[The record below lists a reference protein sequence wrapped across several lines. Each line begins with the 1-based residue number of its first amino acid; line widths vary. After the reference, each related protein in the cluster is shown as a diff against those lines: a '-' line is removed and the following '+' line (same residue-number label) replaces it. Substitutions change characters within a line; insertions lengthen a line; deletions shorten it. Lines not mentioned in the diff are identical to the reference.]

1 MARVFLVGFWD
12 TVSNL
17 ILRNRLLI
25 ITLLILV
32 TAFFVNHWQYIKFSN
47 TEANLLPDTHE
58 VNLEYLDFTDKF
70 GEEGNLIVIG
80 VKDSLLFTSTNLNA
94 WNKLSKVLKDTNF
107 VESVIAIGDLQKLK
121 KDNKKKQ
128 FYLEP
133 FIQDTIKSDLE
144 LITLKKEL
152 FEKYPF
158 YDEFLFNTKSKSVRT
173 AIHLKKS
180 IVNEIGRETYINTV
194 LTPKVEAFENK
205 YGIDIK
211 ISGMPYVRTKNADNI
226 KREISTFVILALIIT
241 SIIFFLFF
249 RSFRAT
255 FISLFVVMIGVV
267 WTVGILGLFIVNTP
281 AGDFEISVLTGLIPP
296 LIIVIGIPNCIFLI
310 NKYQHE
316 VNEHGN
322 KAKSLQRVITK
333 IGNATLMTN
342 VTTASGFATFIITDS
357 KLLEEF
363 GIVAS
368 LSILAIF
375 VLCILIIPIIYSFL
389 PIPEEK
395 HLEHLNKIWIN
406 SLGDWIENT
415 VKKSKINIY
424 IISIILL
431 VMSIIGIYQI
441 RISGS
446 IIDDMPQKADWF
458 DDIMFY
464 EKEFNGIMP
473 LEILID
479 TKREKGVTK
488 LSTIKKMSQI
498 EDVIL
503 EIPELSKPV
512 SMVSLVKYSKQAYYN
527 GNPKYYQ
534 VPTPQ
539 ENPFILSY
547 AKNSNSDSDVDLI
560 RNYVDSTGQYTR
572 ITTFMKDMEIEK
584 MEEIE
589 ERLNNK
595 MNKIMPHK
603 VVGSGSLGKIT
614 KRKKSGQKI
623 FHYFQKIKGTIQESI
638 LQQEPL
644 LHDIKQEN
652 FEETVSPGDKVINIT
667 DNTSAR
673 VISVT
678 DNSTLVLSENIM
690 HEGEEY
696 KIISE
701 RFSITGKAYL
711 FQKGTK
717 YLVKN
722 LILSLSLAIFLIAG
736 LMAYMFRSTKM
747 IFISLIPNILPLVVT
762 AGLMGYLGVAIKP
775 STILIFS
782 IAFGIAVDDT
792 IHFLAKYRQELIA
805 NNWEVH
811 KSVYNALRET
821 GVSMFYT
828 SIVLFFGFSVFT
840 VSDFGG
846 TVALGALVSATLLF
860 AMLSNLLLLPSML
873 LSLEG
878 SIANEK
884 VLKEPL
890 IKIIEDDEV
899 VN

>member
-1 MARVFLVGFWD
+1 MVGFWD
-12 TVSNL
+12 SVSNL
-17 ILRNRLLI
+17 ILRNRILI
-25 ITLLILV
+25 IALLVLA
-32 TAFFVNHWQYIKFSN
+32 TSFFISQWQYIKFSN
-47 TEANLLPDTHE
+47 TEANLLPDNHE

-80 VKDSLLFTSTNLNA
+80 VKDSLLFTTENFNA
-94 WNKLSKVLKDTNF
+94 WNNLSKVLKDTNY

-121 KDNKKKQ
+121 KDKKKQQ

-133 FIQDTIKSDLE
+133 FIKDTVTSDLE
-144 LITLKKEL
+144 LILIKKEL

-158 YDEFLFNTKSKSVRT
+158 YDEFLFNTKTKSVRS

-180 IVNEIGRETYINTV
+180 IVNEPGREIYINSV
-194 LTPKVEAFENK
+194 LIPKVEAFESRYNL
-205 YGIDIK
+205 DIK
-211 ISGMPYVRTKNADNI
+211 ISGMPYVRTKNAENI
-226 KREISTFVILALIIT
+226 KSEISTFVILALIIT

-249 RSFRAT
+249 RSYRAT
-255 FISLFVVMIGVV
+255 LISLCVVMIGVV
-267 WTVGILGLFIVNTP
+267 WTVGILGLFIINTP
-281 AGDFEISVLTGLIPP
+281 PGDFEISVLTGLIPP

-316 VNEHGN
+316 VNKHGN
-322 KAKSLQRVITK
+322 KAKSLQKVITK

-342 VTTASGFATFIITDS
+342 VTTASGFATFIITNS
-357 KLLEEF
+357 KLLKEF

-375 VLCILIIPIIYSFL
+375 ILCILIIPIIYSFL

-395 HLEHLNKIWIN
+395 HLEHLNRTWIN
-406 SLGDWIENT
+406 SLGDWIEKT

-424 IISIILL
+424 IISILLL
-431 VMSIIGIYQI
+431 VTSIIGIYQI

-473 LEILID
+473 LEILIN
-479 TKREKGVTK
+479 TNRKKGVTK
-488 LSTIKKMSQI
+488 LSTIKKMSKI

-503 EIPELSKPV
+503 EIPELSKPI

-534 VPTPQ
+534 VPTSQ
-539 ENPFILSY
+539 ENSFILSY
-547 AKNSNSDSDVDLI
+547 AKNSTSDSDVDLI
-560 RNYVDSTGQYTR
+560 KNYVDSTGQYTR
-572 ITTFMKDMEIEK
+572 ITAFMKDMEIEK

-589 ERLNNK
+589 KKLNYEIS
-595 MNKIMPHK
+595 KIMPA
-603 VVGSGSLGKIT
+603 
-614 KRKKSGQKI
+614 
-623 FHYFQKIKGTIQESI
+623 
-638 LQQEPL
+638 
-644 LHDIKQEN
+644 DN
-652 FEETVSPGDKVINIT
+652 FEV
-667 DNTSAR
+667 
-673 VISVT
+673 
-678 DNSTLVLSENIM
+678 
-690 HEGEEY
+690 
-696 KIISE
+696 
-701 RFSITGKAYL
+701 SITGKAYL

-722 LILSLSLAIFLIAG
+722 LILSLSLAIFLIAL
-736 LMAYMFRSTKM
+736 LMAYMFRSLKM
-747 IFISLIPNILPLVVT
+747 IFISLIPNLLPLIVT

-792 IHFLAKYRQELIA
+792 IHFLAKYRQELIT
-805 NNWEVH
+805 NNWEVK

-840 VSDFGG
+840 VSNFGG

-873 LSLEG
+873 LSLED

-890 IKIIEDDEV
+890 IKIIEDEDV

>member
-12 TVSNL
+12 AVSNL
-17 ILRNRLLI
+17 ILRNRLII
-25 ITLLILV
+25 ITLLIIA
-32 TAFFVNHWQYIKFSN
+32 TSFFVSQWQYIKFSN
-47 TEANLLPDTHE
+47 TEANLLPDNHE
-58 VNLEYLDFTDKF
+58 VNLQYLDFTDKF

-80 VKDSLLFTSTNLNA
+80 VKDSLLFTPKNLNA

-107 VESVIAIGDLQKLK
+107 IESVIAIGDLQKLK
-121 KDNKKKQ
+121 KDKKRQQ

-133 FIQDTIKSDLE
+133 FINDTIKSDLE
-144 LITLKKEL
+144 LISLKKEL

-158 YDEFLFNTKSKSVRT
+158 YDEFLFNTETKSVRT

-180 IVNEIGRETYINTV
+180 IVNEPAREEYINTV
-194 LTPKVEAFENK
+194 LIPKVKDFENN

-211 ISGMPYVRTKNADNI
+211 ISGMPYVRTKNAENI
-226 KREISTFVILALIIT
+226 KSEISTFVILALIIT

-249 RSFRAT
+249 RSYRAT
-255 FISLFVVMIGVV
+255 FISLFVVMVGVV
-267 WTVGILGLFIVNTP
+267 WSVGILGLFIINTP
-281 AGDFEISVLTGLIPP
+281 PGDFEISVLTGLIPP

-342 VTTASGFATFIITDS
+342 VTTASGFATFIITNS
-357 KLLEEF
+357 KLLKEF

-395 HLEHLNKIWIN
+395 HLEHLNKRWIT

-424 IISIILL
+424 IISIALL
-431 VMSIIGIYQI
+431 VFSIIGIYQI

-479 TKREKGVTK
+479 TKRKKGVTK
-488 LSTIKKMSQI
+488 LSTIKKMSKI

-503 EIPELSKPV
+503 EIPELSKPI

-534 VPTPQ
+534 VPTSQ
-539 ENPFILSY
+539 ENSFILSY
-547 AKNSNSDSDVDLI
+547 AKNSTSDSDVDLI
-560 RNYVDSTGQYTR
+560 KNYVDSTGQYTR
-572 ITTFMKDMEIEK
+572 ITAFMKDMEIER
-584 MEEIE
+584 MEAIE
-589 ERLNNK
+589 EKLNYEIS
-595 MNKIMPHK
+595 KIMP
-603 VVGSGSLGKIT
+603 S
-614 KRKKSGQKI
+614 
-623 FHYFQKIKGTIQESI
+623 
-638 LQQEPL
+638 
-644 LHDIKQEN
+644 DN
-652 FEETVSPGDKVINIT
+652 FEV
-667 DNTSAR
+667 
-673 VISVT
+673 
-678 DNSTLVLSENIM
+678 
-690 HEGEEY
+690 
-696 KIISE
+696 
-701 RFSITGKAYL
+701 SITGKAYL

-722 LILSLSLAIFLIAG
+722 LILSLSLAIFLIAM
-736 LMAYMFRSTKM
+736 LMAYMFRSVKM
-747 IFISLIPNILPLVVT
+747 IFVSLIPNLLPLIVT

-805 NNWEVH
+805 NNWEIN

-860 AMLSNLLLLPSML
+860 AMLANLLLLPSML

-878 SIANEK
+878 TIANEK

-890 IKIIEDDEV
+890 IKIIEDEDAT
-899 VN
+899 N

>member
-12 TVSNL
+12 AVSNL
-17 ILRNRLLI
+17 ILRNRLII
-25 ITLLILV
+25 ITLLIIA
-32 TAFFVNHWQYIKFSN
+32 TSFFVSQWQYIKFSN
-47 TEANLLPDTHE
+47 TEANLLPDNHE
-58 VNLEYLDFTDKF
+58 VNLQYLEFTDKF

-80 VKDSLLFTSTNLNA
+80 VKDSLLFTPKNLNA

-107 VESVIAIGDLQKLK
+107 IESVIAIGDLQKLK
-121 KDNKKKQ
+121 KDKKRQQ

-133 FIQDTIKSDLE
+133 FIEDTIKSDLE
-144 LITLKKEL
+144 LISLKKEL

-158 YDEFLFNTKSKSVRT
+158 YDEFLFNTETKSVRT

-180 IVNEIGRETYINTV
+180 IVNEPAREEYINTV
-194 LTPKVEAFENK
+194 LIPKVRDFENK

-211 ISGMPYVRTKNADNI
+211 ISGMPYVRTKNAENI
-226 KREISTFVILALIIT
+226 KSELSTFVILALIIT

-249 RSFRAT
+249 RSYRAT
-255 FISLFVVMIGVV
+255 FISLFVVMVGVV
-267 WTVGILGLFIVNTP
+267 WSVGILGLFIINTP
-281 AGDFEISVLTGLIPP
+281 PGDFEISVLTGLIPP

-375 VLCILIIPIIYSFL
+375 VLSILIIPIIYSFL

-395 HLEHLNKIWIN
+395 HLEHLNKRWIT

-424 IISIILL
+424 IISIALL
-431 VMSIIGIYQI
+431 VFSIIGIYQI

-479 TKREKGVTK
+479 TKRKKGVTK
-488 LSTIKKMSQI
+488 LSTIKKMSKI
-498 EDVIL
+498 EDVIS
-503 EIPELSKPV
+503 EIPELSKPI

-534 VPTPQ
+534 VPTSQ
-539 ENPFILSY
+539 ENSFILSY
-547 AKNSNSDSDVDLI
+547 AKNSTSDSDVDLI
-560 RNYVDSTGQYTR
+560 RNYVDSTGRYTR
-572 ITTFMKDMEIEK
+572 ITAFMKDMEIER
-584 MEEIE
+584 MEAIE
-589 ERLNNK
+589 EKLNYEIS
-595 MNKIMPHK
+595 KIMP
-603 VVGSGSLGKIT
+603 S
-614 KRKKSGQKI
+614 
-623 FHYFQKIKGTIQESI
+623 
-638 LQQEPL
+638 
-644 LHDIKQEN
+644 DN
-652 FEETVSPGDKVINIT
+652 FEV
-667 DNTSAR
+667 
-673 VISVT
+673 
-678 DNSTLVLSENIM
+678 
-690 HEGEEY
+690 
-696 KIISE
+696 
-701 RFSITGKAYL
+701 SITGKAYL

-722 LILSLSLAIFLIAG
+722 LILSLSLAIFLIAM
-736 LMAYMFRSTKM
+736 LMAYMFRSVKM
-747 IFISLIPNILPLVVT
+747 IFVSLIPNLLPLIVT

-805 NNWEVH
+805 NKWEIN

-878 SIANEK
+878 TIANEK

-890 IKIIEDDEV
+890 IKIIEDEDAT
-899 VN
+899 NQI